1 MVTRLADGTLF
12 VGEVVEET
20 KDAQPAI
27 ETITEEIA
35 EIPEERPA
43 TEQRKGGRPP
53 KRK

>member
-12 VGEVVEET
+12 VGEVVEDI
-20 KDAQPAI
+20 KAAQPEI
-27 ETITEEIA
+27 ETTAEEIT